1 LAKGLH
7 TGAVLVVGL
16 GRFGSALAE
25 DLQRLGHDVLAV
37 DASFDLVQ
45 QWADRLTHV
54 SQADATS
61 VTAMRQIGAHEVD
74 VAVVAIGTGIE
85 ASLLSTGVL
94 VDLGVREVWA
104 KAITTAHGRL
114 LERIGAGH
122 VVYPERDTGQR
133 VAHLLSGRLM
143 DYIEFDDGYAI
154 VKMRAPEMAWD
165 KTLGESALRSRFGV
179 TVVGVKRPG
188 EGFTHALPGT
198 RVRRGDVFVVS
209 GAADAIEKFA
219 VETGG

>member
-1 LAKGLH
+1 
-7 TGAVLVVGL
+7 
-16 GRFGSALAE
+16 
-25 DLQRLGHDVLAV
+25 
-37 DASFDLVQ
+37 
-45 QWADRLTHV
+45 
-54 SQADATS
+54 
-61 VTAMRQIGAHEVD
+61 M
-74 VAVVAIGTGIE
+74 VAIGTGIE

-94 VDLGVREVWA
+94 VDLGVREIWA

-165 KTLGESALRSRFGV
+165 KTLAESALRSRFGV

-188 EGFTHALPGT
+188 EGFTHALPET
-198 RVRRGDVFVVS
+198 RVRSGDVFVVS

-219 VETGG
+219 VQTGG